1 MLSEAAPDC
10 ESISLSESSETLSGS
25 SGSLSN
31 SSIRGEDTTRLSTDQ
46 QRLVAAYWPLS
57 RKAAAEIKKR
67 IRSRR
72 SITTEE
78 EDYIDDLTVDSLVDL
93 IRKHPEQSTLGIFL
107 VGSFRNIVKWYKS
120 PRLSTI
126 ETLTDEH
133 METVEAKVEEMDIIA
148 QTNPPHTQV
157 LRKILDSNGSVRDA
171 LTGTERSTWNRTQK
185 AEVAEHLRK
194 IYES

>member
-1 MLSEAAPDC
+1 
-10 ESISLSESSETLSGS
+10 
-25 SGSLSN
+25 
-31 SSIRGEDTTRLSTDQ
+31 
-46 QRLVAAYWPLS
+46 
-57 RKAAAEIKKR
+57 
-67 IRSRR
+67 
-72 SITTEE
+72 
-78 EDYIDDLTVDSLVDL
+78 
-93 IRKHPEQSTLGIFL
+93 
-107 VGSFRNIVKWYKS
+107 
-120 PRLSTI
+120 
-126 ETLTDEH
+126 